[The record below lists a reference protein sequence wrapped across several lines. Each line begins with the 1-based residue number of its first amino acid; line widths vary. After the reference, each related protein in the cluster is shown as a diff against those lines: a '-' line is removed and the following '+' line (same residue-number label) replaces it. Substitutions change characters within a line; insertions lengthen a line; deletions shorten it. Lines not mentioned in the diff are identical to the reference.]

1 MIVVHVVPC
10 PLWPELGDPVRHVCV
25 DVRSPCAALCDRD
38 RYASPSTTWR
48 PTGSSEGLA
57 RLCGY
62 GRPAVPEVLDPE
74 SPVRI
79 RRVILEEVSPY
90 DQARRIVHED
100 VTPYDERTDHAR

>member
-1 MIVVHVVPC
+1 MIVLHLLRVLYGLSWAILFGMFVWMFVWPVP
-10 PLWPELGDPVRHVCV
+10 PYAIEIVCLAFYYL
-25 DVRSPCAALCDRD
+25 AAYWIIR
-38 RYASPSTTWR
+38 
-48 PTGSSEGLA
+48 GIA

-62 GRPAVPEVLDPE
+62 GRPAVPAVLDPE